1 MLSDGKKEN
10 WAVTQM
16 RNLTNGES
24 YAKHGFVGRKKHGM
38 KHGDYFIGDDE
49 WEMRNLFSERIV
61 GLQ

>member
-1 MLSDGKKEN
+1 MEKKKEN

-24 YAKHGFVGRKKHGM
+24 YAKHGFVGRKKKYRM

-49 WEMRNLFSERIV
+49 WEMRNVF
-61 GLQ
+61 